1 MSCYLFKEGLIFLA
15 FTLKLMLLFIIMN
28 MSNSRVSF
36 MRKNAF
42 APDGKVS
49 APAEYAVMPER
60 TREGV
65 RASQCGPGPLRPN
78 CAYYKP
84 SELILTR
91 SRKVVNSPRP

>member
-1 MSCYLFKEGLIFLA
+1 MSCYLFKEGLIFPA

-36 MRKNAF
+36 MRQNAF
-42 APDGKVS
+42 TPDGKVS

-65 RASQCGPGPLRPN
+65 HASQCGPGPLRPVH
-78 CAYYKP
+78 AYYKP
-84 SELILTR
+84 SAPIMTC
-91 SRKVVNSPRP
+91 SRKVVFSPCP